1 MSTTLDDIK
10 DMLII
15 INKNIEKNNDKLDL
29 ICSKM
34 DGEIIEECKKM
45 GSHINFVESV
55 YETVRHPLNYL
66 CNIINLKSEN
76 KQICSNLPSNTKQ
89 ICNDLS
95 ANSDET

>member
-1 MSTTLDDIK
+1 MTTTLDDIK

-45 GSHINFVESV
+45 GFS
-55 YETVRHPLNYL
+55 Y
-66 CNIINLKSEN
+66 
-76 KQICSNLPSNTKQ
+76 
-89 ICNDLS
+89 
-95 ANSDET
+95 